1 VASNPERIYWDSCT
15 YIDYLEGSHPLA
27 AEMEMI
33 MEDWRSGLV
42 ALVTSALTIAEVL
55 YVKCADEK
63 RRADRSR
70 EKDIEA
76 LFNPP
81 PGPRFLLVELN
92 RKTALKAR
100 DLVWNAGID
109 PKDAIHV
116 ASALEARCEV
126 LYTTEGP
133 LRTKTGLVG
142 GSPNLRIEAPAW
154 TKQLVAQEDIQ
165 PGSFTSLI
173 GPSEPEPPAEQS
185 PDAAPD

>member
-15 YIDYLEGSHPLA
+15 YIDHLEGGHPLA
-27 AEMEMI
+27 DEMEMI
-33 MEDWRSGLV
+33 MEDWRKGLV
-42 ALVTSALTIAEVL
+42 MLVTSALTIAEVL
-55 YVKCADEK
+55 YVKCADVK

-92 RKTALKAR
+92 RTTSLKAR

-109 PKDAIHV
+109 PKDAVHV

-126 LYTTEGP
+126 LFTTEGP

-142 GSPNLRIEAPAW
+142 GTPTLRIEAPSW
-154 TKQLVAQEDIQ
+154 TKQLAAQAEIP
-165 PGSFTSLI
+165 PGKFTTLTR
-173 GPSEPEPPAEQS
+173 GDASEP
-185 PDAAPD
+185 

>member
-15 YIDYLEGSHPLA
+15 YIDYLEGGHALA
-27 AEMEMI
+27 GEMEVI
-33 MEDWRSGLV
+33 MEDWRKGLV
-42 ALVTSALTIAEVL
+42 LLVTSALTIAEVL
-55 YVKCADEK
+55 YVKCADTK

-92 RKTALKAR
+92 RITALKAR

-109 PKDAIHV
+109 PKDAVHV

-126 LYTTEGP
+126 LFTTEGP

-142 GSPNLRIEAPAW
+142 GTPNLRIEMPSW
-154 TKQLVAQEDIQ
+154 TRQLSAQEDIA
-165 PGSFTSLI
+165 PGKFTSLI
-173 GPSEPEPPAEQS
+173 GDDPSEP
-185 PDAAPD
+185 